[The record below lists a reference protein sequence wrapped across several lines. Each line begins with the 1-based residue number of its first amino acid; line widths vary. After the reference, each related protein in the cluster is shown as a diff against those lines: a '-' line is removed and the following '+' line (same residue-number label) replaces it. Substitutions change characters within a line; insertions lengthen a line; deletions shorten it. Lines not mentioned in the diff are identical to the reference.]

1 MNNFFSERLSVLR
14 LKKNVSAREMSLA
27 LGQNASYIN
36 RIENR
41 MAFPSM
47 QVFFYM
53 CEYLEVT
60 PQELFETDM
69 EHFLKNRKI
78 SSLFSHLTDTQ
89 TDAVIHLIESF
100 LEEEE
105 EPAEKKPAPPQH
117 KE

>member
-1 MNNFFSERLSVLR
+1 
-14 LKKNVSAREMSLA
+14 MSLA

-41 MAFPSM
+41 KAFPSM

-53 CEYLEVT
+53 CEYLGVT
-60 PQELFETDM
+60 PQEFFETDI
-69 EHFLKNRKI
+69 ENFLKNRKI

-89 TDAVIHLIESF
+89 TDAVIHLIGSF
-100 LEEEE
+100 LKETEESS
-105 EPAEKKPAPPQH
+105 EKKMVPQH